1 MAQKKSRS
9 DKERERGSTP
19 QAKPSGKSE
28 QDIPDK
34 PAAPYDPLDL
44 RTLAE
49 SMVKVVL
56 EQHVYPLGSLK
67 PFEGSGIYV
76 IYYTGGFKPYTP
88 IAEKNRDEKWECP
101 IYVGEATRKGGRKGG
116 VLAEGPP
123 GRAVF
128 ERLGNHADS
137 IRSVPTLKVEDFWC
151 RYLVIKD
158 FFIPLCESLLID
170 RYKPIWNKLVDGFG
184 NKDVG
189 VSRRATQQKSMW
201 DVLHPGRPIAAGGA
215 NKRYANAETV
225 TKLIDNFFAEKRVPL
240 IPTDEAL
247 EAAEDAGK
255 SE

>member
-1 MAQKKSRS
+1 M
-9 DKERERGSTP
+9 
-19 QAKPSGKSE
+19 
-28 QDIPDK
+28 
-34 PAAPYDPLDL
+34 
-44 RTLAE
+44 
-49 SMVKVVL
+49 
-56 EQHVYPLGSLK
+56 LK
-67 PFEGSGIYV
+67 
-76 IYYTGGFKPYTP
+76 
-88 IAEKNRDEKWECP
+88 A
-101 IYVGEATRKGGRKGG
+101 
-116 VLAEGPP
+116 PP

-137 IRSVPTLKVEDFWC
+137 IRSVPTLKIEDFWC

-170 RYKPIWNKLVDGFG
+170 RYKPIWNKLLDGFG

-215 NKRYANAETV
+215 NKRYANAESV
-225 TKLIDNFFAEKRVPL
+225 TKLIDNFFAEKPVPL